1 MKKLLSAVTS
11 VAMSFS
17 LMAGAFASPV
27 SAAGSDTASQP
38 KLNMGGVLD
47 VSANKNAGESVEWNM
62 GTAIAAPGMSVTLPV
77 VVSKSTLEVTGA
89 QFKINPK
96 SPIKLTSVKAGEAYG
111 ANASYDGNLIVLE
124 RSSGKGVVA
133 DNDSV
138 VLNLTFS
145 VPSDCAEGD
154 YAVEASD
161 LFVSNAKSADIT
173 SSVKFGAGT
182 IKVQKEIN
190 NGNVSWILDNVEGAP
205 GETVTLKA
213 YVSNTDGV
221 LAVAGAQFGIK
232 TESPIEFKSLKEGGA
247 YASPISFDEKVQT
260 YVFDSGSGKGV
271 IAGDKATI
279 MNISYTIPS
288 TCPEGT
294 YKVSWKDGFVSDSH
308 TADITSKVKFVDGS
322 IKVTGKTTTD
332 KITWTLSNETAKPG
346 DVVTM
351 TAKVSDKSKAAIKV
365 GGAQFKVDA
374 ATPITYNDKIAEGNA
389 YGGAIKYTKG
399 TDRFMFELDGAG
411 KAAADDSTIFSID
424 FKVPEGCADGVYPVK
439 WAETFVSDGKA
450 NDVTNDIVLVNGS
463 ITVGDVPVD
472 VKGTATWV
480 IPSEVQAEAGKTVEL
495 VAKVKGDSEL
505 SVAGA
510 QFSIVG
516 TEPPTLKEVAG
527 NPYGFKLAS
536 DPEYKANCIFENA
549 TGATAKDG
557 DTLFTITFD
566 VPAGTP
572 DGIYPVKWSKQFVT
586 NDKSVDITD
595 KVTFVDGSIKVGNPT
610 TTTTTVGPTT
620 TTTTVTGTTTTIPAG
635 SLIWQIDTQQ
645 IDVPDKDRK
654 VELKIYVNDKNK
666 AKVGVAGAQFR
677 INNAKG
683 ITLDS
688 AVASEAYNAEFKTD
702 TKTDGVDKSAVYF
715 VSNDLKNVVAEDGK
729 NVAVLTFNVPA
740 NTPEGTYA
748 VKFADGSL
756 SVTDEKCKDIT
767 KNIIGLDGAIIIKKP
782 DSDTPTSTTTTTTG
796 TTTKA
801 PDDKSTTTTTVTVT
815 GTKAPDDKS
824 TTTTT
829 VTATGTKA
837 PDDKS
842 TTTTT
847 VTATGTKGPDDKT
860 TTTTVTGTTTTIKVP
875 EGAILW
881 KLDTVHAV
889 PGETVK
895 VNMIVVDPN
904 KVNLGVAAAQF
915 SVTPSIT
922 GNTGAELAALGD
934 VSAYGSKVVR
944 GTDNSIR
951 FVFEDKDSHSAAD
964 GAIVAEFSYKV
975 GENAVPGTD
984 IDLVISD
991 LFVSN
996 GKSVDISKYVI
1007 GVDGKIIIDEKPDT
1021 TPVSTTTTTK
1031 GPDDKNTTTTTVTV
1045 TGTKGPDDK
1054 TTTTTTVTGTGTK
1067 GPDDKTTTTTTVT
1080 GTGTKAPDDKSTTTT
1095 TVTVTGTKGP
1105 DDKTTTTTTVTGS
1118 STSSST
1124 TSTTTATGTVL
1135 NVSFTT
1141 TANPWGT
1148 LPIEEWNKTTT
1159 KTGYDKSYATIKT
1172 KAGFY
1177 FSHDNGVRALGDK
1190 GGFDAG
1196 QVEELV
1202 IYDVYKDGKIEV
1214 RSGLD
1219 MSRVN
1224 FGQATPEKVYK
1235 TRTHN
1240 NAKTTIDDFKYE
1252 VSVMYENM
1260 PLVNTSG
1267 EALTVP
1273 VYIGVKGDINLDN
1286 KVNAVDASTALS
1298 YYASYQTNGNTKES
1312 VICQNDTNGLAVTSP
1327 TDMLDHFAAFLG
1339 DVDTNEYDPNNWK
1352 TMKGDRTVNAVDA
1365 SYILSFY
1372 AEKQT
1377 TDKSANDIWNDVL
1390 GTVRF
1395 GTK

>member
-38 KLNMGGVLD
+38 KLNMGGVRD

-154 YAVEASD
+154 YAVEATD

-322 IKVTGKTTTD
+322 IKVAGKTTTD

-645 IDVPDKDRK
+645 IDVPDKDRN

-729 NVAVLTFNVPA
+729 NVAVLTFTVPA
-740 NTPEGTYA
+740 NTPEGIYA

-782 DSDTPTSTTTTTTG
+782 DSDTPTSTTTTG
-796 TTTKA
+796 TTSK
-801 PDDKSTTTTTVTVT
+801 V
-815 GTKAPDDKS
+815 PDDKS

-837 PDDKS
+837 PDDKCTTTTTVTGTGTKAPDDKT

-875 EGAILW
+875 EGAIIW

-1007 GVDGKIIIDEKPDT
+1007 GVDGKIIIDKPEVIDS
-1021 TPVSTTTTTK
+1021 STTTTT
-1031 GPDDKNTTTTTVTV
+1031 T
-1045 TGTKGPDDK
+1045 
-1054 TTTTTTVTGTGTK
+1054 
-1067 GPDDKTTTTTTVT
+1067 
-1080 GTGTKAPDDKSTTTT
+1080 TKAPDDKSTTTT
-1095 TVTVTGTKGP
+1095 TVTATGTKGP

-1148 LPIEEWNKTTT
+1148 LPIEEWNNTTT

-1202 IYDVYKDGKIEV
+1202 IYDVYKDGKVEV

-1224 FGQATPEKVYK
+1224 FGQATPEKVYN

-1390 GTVRF
+1390 GTARF

>member
-1 MKKLLSAVTS
+1 
-11 VAMSFS
+11 
-17 LMAGAFASPV
+17 MAGAFASPV

-645 IDVPDKDRK
+645 IDVPDKDTK

-729 NVAVLTFNVPA
+729 NVAVLTFIVPA

-782 DSDTPTSTTTTTTG
+782 DSDTPTTTTTTG
-796 TTTKA
+796 TT
-801 PDDKSTTTTTVTVT
+801 
-815 GTKAPDDKS
+815 TKAPDDKS

-837 PDDKS
+837 PDDKT

-1007 GVDGKIIIDEKPDT
+1007 GVDGKIIIDKPEVIDS
-1021 TPVSTTTTTK
+1021 STTTTTGTTTK
-1031 GPDDKNTTTTTVTV
+1031 APDDKS
-1045 TGTKGPDDK
+1045 
-1054 TTTTTTVTGTGTK
+1054 
-1067 GPDDKTTTTTTVT
+1067 TTTTTVT

-1095 TVTVTGTKGP
+1095 TVTATGTKGP

-1365 SYILSFY
+1365 SYILSYY
-1372 AEKQT
+1372 AEQQT

-1390 GTVRF
+1390 GTARF

>member
-645 IDVPDKDRK
+645 IDVPDKDKK

-688 AVASEAYNAEFKTD
+688 AVASDAYNAEFKTD

-740 NTPEGTYA
+740 NTPEGIYA

-782 DSDTPTSTTTTTTG
+782 DSDTPTSTTTTG
-796 TTTKA
+796 TTSK
-801 PDDKSTTTTTVTVT
+801 V
-815 GTKAPDDKS
+815 
-824 TTTTT
+824 
-829 VTATGTKA
+829 

-875 EGAILW
+875 EGAIIW

-1007 GVDGKIIIDEKPDT
+1007 GVDGKIIIDKPEVIDS
-1021 TPVSTTTTTK
+1021 STTTTT
-1031 GPDDKNTTTTTVTV
+1031 GTTTT
-1045 TGTKGPDDK
+1045 KAPDDK
-1054 TTTTTTVTGTGTK
+1054 TTTTTTVTATGTK

-1095 TVTVTGTKGP
+1095 TVTATGTKGP

-1148 LPIEEWNKTTT
+1148 LPIEEWNNTTT

-1224 FGQATPEKVYK
+1224 FGQATPEKVYN

-1365 SYILSFY
+1365 SYILSYY
-1372 AEKQT
+1372 AEQQT

-1390 GTVRF
+1390 GTARF